1 MIKRDNVRV
10 CVPRYMQIGKGSLN
24 QLPEIIKILEPIKS
38 FLIVTDKQMVEFGY
52 VKKLQDILS
61 KAGLKSNVFDDT
73 VPDPTDTVVLNGINF
88 LEKFKNEAV
97 IGFGGGSPID
107 TAKAIAAM
115 AKHSKNIQDYKPPST
130 FDKQGLPIIAIPT
143 TAGTGSEVTHH
154 AVIIDSKNNEKIS
167 CRGEGFVPTC
177 AIVDYDLTLSKP
189 RRLTIDSAIDT
200 LTHGIEAYI
209 SKKATLFSDRMAL
222 DTIRLVTQNIYA
234 VDKDPKDLKAR
245 EGLMLAATLG
255 GLAFSNASIC
265 LVHGMSRPLGSNF
278 KVPHGLSNAMLL
290 PTITEFSIDYAK
302 SRYADCSRAGNFAL
316 PDDDDDIACE
326 KLIKGLYKMNKDFDV
341 PSMKKFGINEK
352 NFEEKLKN
360 MATDAEVSG
369 APNLNPRVPSV
380 SEMIDLY
387 GKAWR
392 AFSVSYTHLTLPT
405 KVSG

>member
-61 KAGLKSNVFDDT
+61 KAGLKSNIFDDT

-316 PDDDDDIACE
+316 PEDSDDVACD
-326 KLIKGLYKMNKDFDV
+326 KLIKGLYKINNDFEV
-341 PSMKKFGINEK
+341 PSMLNFGINQK
-352 NFEEKLKN
+352 NFEEELEN
-360 MATDAEVSG
+360 MATDAENSG

-380 SEMIDLY
+380 NEMVDLY
-387 GKAWR
+387 GQAWR
-392 AFSVSYTHLTLPT
+392 AF
-405 KVSG
+405 

>member
-1 MIKRDNVRV
+1 MIKRDNVRI

-24 QLPEIIKILEPIKS
+24 QLPEIIKTLEPIKS

-52 VKKLQDILS
+52 VKRLQDILS
-61 KAGLKSNVFDDT
+61 KAGLKSNVFDET
-73 VPDPTDTVVLNGINF
+73 VPDPTDIVVLNGINF
-88 LEKFKNEAV
+88 LEKFENEAV

-290 PTITEFSIDYAK
+290 PTITEFSINYAK
-302 SRYADCSRAGNFAL
+302 SRYADCSRAGNFAS
-316 PDDDDDIACE
+316 PDDEDDIACE

-352 NFEEKLKN
+352 NFEEELEN

-369 APNLNPRVPSV
+369 APNLNPRVPTV
-380 SEMIDLY
+380 NEMVDLY

-392 AFSVSYTHLTLPT
+392 AF
-405 KVSG
+405 

>member
-10 CVPRYMQIGKGSLN
+10 CVPRYMQIGKGSLS
-24 QLPEIIKILEPIKS
+24 QLPEILNIIGSVKS
-38 FLIVTDKQMVEFGY
+38 PLIVTDKQMVKFGY

-352 NFEEKLKN
+352 NFEGKLKN

-380 SEMIDLY
+380 NEMIDLY
-387 GKAWR
+387 GKAWG
-392 AFSVSYTHLTLPT
+392 AF
-405 KVSG
+405 

>member
-1 MIKRDNVRV
+1 MLKRDNVRI

-24 QLPEIIKILEPIKS
+24 QLPEIIKTLNSVKS

-52 VKKLQDILS
+52 VKKLQDILT
-61 KAGLKSNVFDDT
+61 KAGLKCNVFDDT
-73 VPDPTDTVVLNGINF
+73 VPDPTDKVVLNGINH
-88 LEKFKNEAV
+88 LEKFKSEAV

-115 AKHSKNIQDYKPPST
+115 AKYSKNIQDYKPPST
-130 FDKQGLPIIAIPT
+130 FDKQSLPIIAIPT

-177 AIVDYDLTLSKP
+177 AIVDYNLTLSKP

-290 PTITEFSIDYAK
+290 PTITEFSIDHAK
-302 SRYADCSRAGNFAL
+302 SRYADCSRAGNFAEL
-316 PDDDDDIACE
+316 NDDDNTACE
-326 KLIKGLYKMNKDFDV
+326 KLVKGLYKMNKDFDV
-341 PSMKKFGINEK
+341 PSMRKFGIDER

-360 MATDAEVSG
+360 MATDEEVSG
-369 APNLNPRVPSV
+369 APNLNPRVPTV
-380 SEMIDLY
+380 NEMVDLY

-392 AFSVSYTHLTLPT
+392 AF
-405 KVSG
+405 

>member
-10 CVPRYMQIGKGSLN
+10 CVPRYMQIGKGSLS
-24 QLPEIIKILEPIKS
+24 QLPEILNIIGSVKS
-38 FLIVTDKQMVEFGY
+38 PLIVTDKQMVKFGY
-52 VKKLQDILS
+52 VKKLQEILL
-61 KAGLKSNVFDDT
+61 KAGLKSSVFDET
-73 VPDPTDTVVLNGINF
+73 IPDPTDTVVLNGIDI
-88 LEKFKNEAV
+88 LKKNKNDAV

-107 TAKAIAAM
+107 TAKAIAVLSQY
-115 AKHSKNIQDYKPPST
+115 SKNIQDYKPPST
-130 FDKQGLPIIAIPT
+130 FDKKGLPIIAIPT

-154 AVIIDSKNNEKIS
+154 SVIIDTKSNNFEKIS
-167 CRGEGFVPTC
+167 CRGEGFVPIVS
-177 AIVDYDLTLSKP
+177 IVDYELTLSKP

-200 LTHGIEAYI
+200 LTHGIEAYV
-209 SKKATLFSDRMAL
+209 SKKATMFSDRMAL
-222 DTIRLVTQNIYA
+222 DTIRLVQENIYA

-290 PTITEFSIDYAK
+290 PTITEFSIDHAK

-316 PDDDDDIACE
+316 STDEDNVACE
-326 KLIKGLYKMNKDFDV
+326 KLIKGLYKLNNDFDV
-341 PSMKKFGINEK
+341 PSMKTFGIDEK
-352 NFEEKLKN
+352 NFEGELEN

-369 APNLNPRVPSV
+369 APNLNPRVPTV
-380 SEMIDLY
+380 NEMVDLY

-392 AFSVSYTHLTLPT
+392 AF
-405 KVSG
+405 

>member
-1 MIKRDNVRV
+1 MKKRENVRV
-10 CVPRYMQIGKGSLN
+10 CVPRYLQIGRGSLSE
-24 QLPEIIKILEPIKS
+24 LPEIIKILGSIKS
-38 FLIVTDKQMVEFGY
+38 VLIVTDKQMVSFGY
-52 VKKLQDILS
+52 VKKLQEVLN
-61 KAGLKSNVFDDT
+61 KSGFKSDVFDET
-73 VPDPTDTVVLNGINF
+73 VPDPTDTVVLKGIKF
-88 LEKFKNEAV
+88 LENCKSDAV

-115 AKHSKNIQDYKPPST
+115 SMHSKNIQDYKPPT
-130 FDKQGLPIIAIPT
+130 MFDKKGLPIIAIPT

-154 AVIIDSKNNEKIS
+154 AVIIDTNNNEKIS
-167 CRGEGFVPTC
+167 CRGEGFVPSV

-200 LTHGIEAYI
+200 LTHGIEAYV

-222 DTIRLVTQNIYA
+222 DTIRLVSENIYQ
-234 VDKDPKDLKAR
+234 VDKNPKDLKAR

-290 PTITEFSIDYAK
+290 PTITEFSINDAT

-316 PDDDDDIACE
+316 SSDSDEEACK
-326 KLIKGLYKMNKDFDV
+326 KLINGLYKINKDFEV
-341 PSMKKFGINEK
+341 PSISSFGIDKK
-352 NFEEKLKN
+352 NFEEELEN
-360 MATDAEVSG
+360 MASDAENSG
-369 APNLNPRVPSV
+369 APSLNPKVPSV

-387 GKAWR
+387 GKAWS
-392 AFSVSYTHLTLPT
+392 AF
-405 KVSG
+405 

>member
-1 MIKRDNVRV
+1 MIKRNNVRV

-61 KAGLKSNVFDDT
+61 KAGLKSNIFDDT

-130 FDKQGLPIIAIPT
+130 FDKHGLPIIAIPT

-234 VDKDPKDLKAR
+234 VDKNPKDLKAR

-290 PTITEFSIDYAK
+290 PTITEFSIDHAK
-302 SRYADCSRAGNFAL
+302 SRYADCSRAGNFSS
-316 PDDDDDIACE
+316 PNDDDDIACE
-326 KLIKGLYKMNKDFDV
+326 KLVKGLYKMNKDFDV
-341 PSMKKFGINEK
+341 PSMKKFGIDEK

-380 SEMIDLY
+380 KEMIDLY
-387 GKAWR
+387 GQAWR
-392 AFSVSYTHLTLPT
+392 AF
-405 KVSG
+405 

>member
-352 NFEEKLKN
+352 NFEGKLKN

-380 SEMIDLY
+380 NEMIDLY
-387 GKAWR
+387 GTEWG
-392 AFSVSYTHLTLPT
+392 AF
-405 KVSG
+405 

>member
-10 CVPRYMQIGKGSLN
+10 CVPRYMQIGKGSLS
-24 QLPEIIKILEPIKS
+24 QLPEILKIIGSVKS
-38 FLIVTDKQMVEFGY
+38 PLIVTDKQMVKFGY
-52 VKKLQDILS
+52 VKKLQEILL
-61 KAGLKSNVFDDT
+61 KAGLKSSVFDDT
-73 VPDPTDTVVLNGINF
+73 IPDPTDTVVLNGIDI
-88 LEKFKNEAV
+88 LKKNKNDAV

-107 TAKAIAAM
+107 TAKAIAVLSQY
-115 AKHSKNIQDYKPPST
+115 SKNIQDYKPPST
-130 FDKQGLPIIAIPT
+130 FDKKGLPIIAIPT

-154 AVIIDSKNNEKIS
+154 AVIIDTKSNNFEKIS
-167 CRGEGFVPTC
+167 CRGEGFVPIVS
-177 AIVDYDLTLSKP
+177 IVDYELTLSKP

-200 LTHGIEAYI
+200 LTHGIEAYV
-209 SKKATLFSDRMAL
+209 SKKATMFSDRMAL
-222 DTIRLVTQNIYA
+222 DTIRLVKENIYA

-290 PTITEFSIDYAK
+290 PTITEFSIDHAK
-302 SRYADCSRAGNFAL
+302 SRYADCSRAGNFAS
-316 PDDDDDIACE
+316 PTDEDNIACE
-326 KLIKGLYKMNKDFDV
+326 KLIKGLYKLNNDFDV
-341 PSMKKFGINEK
+341 PSMKTFGIDEK
-352 NFEEKLKN
+352 NFEEELEN

-380 SEMIDLY
+380 SEMVDLY

-392 AFSVSYTHLTLPT
+392 AF
-405 KVSG
+405 

>member
-10 CVPRYMQIGKGSLN
+10 CVPRYMQIGKGSLS
-24 QLPEIIKILEPIKS
+24 QLPEILSIIGSIKS
-38 FLIVTDKQMVEFGY
+38 LLIVTDKQMVKFGY
-52 VKKLQDILS
+52 VKKLQEILS
-61 KAGLKSNVFDDT
+61 KAGFKSNIFDDT
-73 VPDPTDTVVLNGINF
+73 IPDPTDTVVLNGVDV
-88 LEKFKNEAV
+88 LKKNKNDAV

-107 TAKAIAAM
+107 TAKAIAVLSQY
-115 AKHSKNIQDYKPPST
+115 SKNIQDYKPPST
-130 FDKQGLPIIAIPT
+130 FDKKGLPIIAIPT

-154 AVIIDSKNNEKIS
+154 SVIIDTKSNNFEKIS
-167 CRGEGFVPTC
+167 CRGEGFVP
-177 AIVDYDLTLSKP
+177 IVSIIDYELTLSKP

-200 LTHGIEAYI
+200 LTHGIEAYV

-222 DTIRLVTQNIYA
+222 DTIRLVKENIYA
-234 VDKDPKDLKAR
+234 VDKDPKNLKAR

-290 PTITEFSIDYAK
+290 PTITEFSIDHAK
-302 SRYADCSRAGNFAL
+302 NRYADCSRAGKFAA
-316 PDDDDDIACE
+316 PEDNDDIACE
-326 KLIKGLYKMNKDFDV
+326 KLIKGLYKINNDFDV

-352 NFEEKLKN
+352 NFEENLEN

-380 SEMIDLY
+380 NEMVDLY

-392 AFSVSYTHLTLPT
+392 AF
-405 KVSG
+405 

>member
-1 MIKRDNVRV
+1 MIKRDNVRI

-24 QLPEIIKILEPIKS
+24 QLPEIIKTLDPIKS
-38 FLIVTDKQMVEFGY
+38 FLIVTDKQMVKFGY
-52 VKKLQDILS
+52 VKKLQDILD
-61 KAGLKSNVFDDT
+61 KAGLKSNIFDDT
-73 VPDPTDTVVLNGINF
+73 VPDPTDAVVLNGINF

-115 AKHSKNIQDYKPPST
+115 AKYSKNIQDYKPPST
-130 FDKQGLPIIAIPT
+130 FDRQGLPIIAIPT

-290 PTITEFSIDYAK
+290 PTITEFSIDHAK
-302 SRYADCSRAGNFAL
+302 TKYADCSKAGNFAS
-316 PDDDDDIACE
+316 PNDDDDTACE

-341 PSMKKFGINEK
+341 PSMEKFGIDEK
-352 NFEEKLKN
+352 NFEEKLEN

-380 SEMIDLY
+380 KEMIDLY
-387 GKAWR
+387 GQAWR
-392 AFSVSYTHLTLPT
+392 AF
-405 KVSG
+405 

>member
-24 QLPEIIKILEPIKS
+24 QLPEILSIIGSVKS
-38 FLIVTDKQMVEFGY
+38 LLIVTDKQMVKFGY
-52 VKKLQDILS
+52 VKKLQEILS

-73 VPDPTDTVVLNGINF
+73 IPDPTDTVVLNGVDI
-88 LEKFKNEAV
+88 LKKNKNDAV

-107 TAKAIAAM
+107 TAKAIAVLSQY
-115 AKHSKNIQDYKPPST
+115 SKNIQDYKPPST
-130 FDKQGLPIIAIPT
+130 FDKKGLPIIAIPT

-154 AVIIDSKNNEKIS
+154 SVIIDTKSNNFEKIS
-167 CRGEGFVPTC
+167 CRGEGFVP
-177 AIVDYDLTLSKP
+177 IVSIIDYELTLSKP

-200 LTHGIEAYI
+200 LTHGIEAYV

-222 DTIRLVTQNIYA
+222 DTIRLVQENIYA
-234 VDKDPKDLKAR
+234 VDKDPKNLKAR

-290 PTITEFSIDYAK
+290 PTITEFSIDHAK
-302 SRYADCSRAGNFAL
+302 NRYADCSRAGNFAA
-316 PDDDDDIACE
+316 PEDDDDVACE
-326 KLIKGLYKMNKDFDV
+326 KLIKGLYKINNDFDV
-341 PSMKKFGINEK
+341 PSMKAFGINEK
-352 NFEEKLKN
+352 NFEEELEN

-380 SEMIDLY
+380 GEMVDLY

-392 AFSVSYTHLTLPT
+392 AF
-405 KVSG
+405 

>member
-61 KAGLKSNVFDDT
+61 KAGLKSNIFDDT

-352 NFEEKLKN
+352 NFEGKLKN

-380 SEMIDLY
+380 NEMIDLY
-387 GKAWR
+387 GQAWR
-392 AFSVSYTHLTLPT
+392 AF
-405 KVSG
+405 

>member
-1 MIKRDNVRV
+1 LLKRDNVRV
-10 CVPRYMQIGKGSLN
+10 CVPRYLQIGKGSLN
-24 QLPEIIKILEPIKS
+24 ELPEIVKILEPIKS

-52 VKKLQDILS
+52 VKKLQEILS

-73 VPDPTDTVVLNGINF
+73 VPDPTDTVVLSGISF
-88 LEKFKNEAV
+88 LEKYKNEAV

-115 AKHSKNIQDYKPPST
+115 AKNSKNIQDYKPPST
-130 FDKQGLPIIAIPT
+130 FDKKGLPIIAIPT

-154 AVIIDSKNNEKIS
+154 AVIVDSKNYEKIS

-200 LTHGIEAYI
+200 LTHGIEAYV

-234 VDKDPKDLKAR
+234 VDKNPKDLKAR

-302 SRYADCSRAGNFAL
+302 SRYAECSRAGNFAL
-316 PDDDDDIACE
+316 TNDNDDIACE
-326 KLIKGLYKMNKDFDV
+326 KLIKGLYKINSDFDV
-341 PSMKKFGINEK
+341 PSMKTFGINEK
-352 NFEEKLKN
+352 NFEEKLEN
-360 MATDAEVSG
+360 MATDAEISG

-380 SEMIDLY
+380 KEMIDLY
-387 GKAWR
+387 GQAWR
-392 AFSVSYTHLTLPT
+392 TF
-405 KVSG
+405 

>member
-1 MIKRDNVRV
+1 
-10 CVPRYMQIGKGSLN
+10 MQIGKGSLN
-24 QLPEIIKILEPIKS
+24 QLPEIIKTLESIKS

-52 VKKLQDILS
+52 VKKLQDILN

-73 VPDPTDTVVLNGINF
+73 IPDPTDTVVLNGINY
-88 LEKFKNEAV
+88 LKKFKNEAV

-107 TAKAIAAM
+107 TAKAIAVM
-115 AKHSKNIQDYKPPST
+115 AIHSKNIQDYKPPST

-200 LTHGIEAYI
+200 LTHGIEAYV

-234 VDKDPKDLKAR
+234 VDKDPKNLKAR

-290 PTITEFSIDYAK
+290 PTITEYSIDHAK
-302 SRYADCSRAGNFAL
+302 SRYADCSRVGNFAM
-316 PDDDDDIACE
+316 PNDDDNASCE
-326 KLIKGLYKMNKDFDV
+326 KLIKGLYQMNKDFDV
-341 PSMKKFGINEK
+341 PSMKTFGIDKK
-352 NFEEKLKN
+352 NFEEKLEN
-360 MATDAEVSG
+360 MATDAEISG

-380 SEMIDLY
+380 NEMVDLY

-392 AFSVSYTHLTLPT
+392 AF
-405 KVSG
+405 

>member
-10 CVPRYMQIGKGSLN
+10 CVPRYMQIGKGSIN
-24 QLPEIIKILEPIKS
+24 QLPEILNIIGSVKS
-38 FLIVTDKQMVEFGY
+38 PLIVTDKQMVKFGY
-52 VKKLQDILS
+52 VKKLQEILL

-73 VPDPTDTVVLNGINF
+73 IPDPTDTVVLNGIDI
-88 LEKFKNEAV
+88 LKKNKNDAV

-107 TAKAIAAM
+107 TAKAIAVLSQY
-115 AKHSKNIQDYKPPST
+115 SKNIQDYKPPST
-130 FDKQGLPIIAIPT
+130 FDKKGLPIIAIPT

-154 AVIIDSKNNEKIS
+154 AVIIDTKSNNFEKIS
-167 CRGEGFVPTC
+167 CRGEGFVPIVS
-177 AIVDYDLTLSKP
+177 IVDYELTLSKP

-200 LTHGIEAYI
+200 LTHGIEAYV
-209 SKKATLFSDRMAL
+209 SKKATMFSDRMAL
-222 DTIRLVTQNIYA
+222 DTIRLVQENIYA

-245 EGLMLAATLG
+245 ESLMLAATLG

-290 PTITEFSIDYAK
+290 PTITEFSIDHAK

-316 PDDDDDIACE
+316 STDEDNVACE
-326 KLIKGLYKMNKDFDV
+326 KLIKGLYKLNNDFDV
-341 PSMKKFGINEK
+341 PSMKTFGIDEK
-352 NFEEKLKN
+352 NFEGELEN

-369 APNLNPRVPSV
+369 APNLNPRVPTV
-380 SEMIDLY
+380 NEMVDLY

-392 AFSVSYTHLTLPT
+392 AF
-405 KVSG
+405 